1 MVHNFTRT
9 VALDISGFPATT
21 ARNVIASAIANR
33 FLSLKVTALQFV
45 GNIARVSFADT
56 ASKEL
61 IMRMESVYVG
71 DIACPVRGGGPRP
84 QKVFIHNYPFEASS
98 DSLSLVLKRFGDVK
112 DISHRRWLHMKDI
125 FDGVRVV
132 TMIRD
137 KPIPRN
143 LDVDGFHVKVSY
155 YGQSVECDICNN
167 HGHVARDCPLKGK
180 CLWCH
185 QPGHLQ
191 RDCTNPRAGDN
202 SDVGSAEGGS
212 PSGPPAP
219 VNVDTSSVSGSQASE
234 GVPSGWPSEPVTAD
248 SQPIFSAD
256 ESSEPS
262 DKHINTGSCEMENI
276 EMENTESNI
285 VNDKECGNEEV
296 LSKDESSS
304 KSINSDTQIE
314 SFSSLSGERSWAE
327 VVESSV
333 SSVKDS
339 SMPILS
345 SWDSG
350 TTNELMNMD
359 AAGNPIIPAGV
370 TVMGTVSN
378 TRSPT
383 VVGAQP
389 TEKDG
394 STPGRSASP
403 AVRSD
408 ISSSSAGRPGLRKRA
423 RPTPAVADTAIRRS
437 RDRASHIPVAA
448 IQAAKAALKGPR

>member
-9 VALDISGFPATT
+9 VALDISGFLAST
-21 ARNVIASAIANR
+21 ARNVIASTIANR

-56 ASKEL
+56 SSKEL
-61 IMRMESVYVG
+61 IMRMESVSVG
-71 DIACPVRGGGPRP
+71 DIACPVRGGGSCP
-84 QKVFIHNYPFEASS
+84 QKVFIHNYPFEASL

-112 DISHRRWLHMKDI
+112 DISHRRWLHMKNI

-132 TMIRD
+132 TMIGD
-137 KPIPRN
+137 KRIPRN
-143 LDVDGFHVKVSY
+143 LDVDGFHIKVSY
-155 YGQSVECDICNN
+155 DDQSVECDICNN

-202 SDVGSAEGGS
+202 SDVGSAERRS

-219 VNVDTSSVSGSQASE
+219 VNVDTTSVSSSQASE
-234 GVPSGWPSEPVTAD
+234 GVPSGRPSEPVTAD
-248 SQPIFSAD
+248 SQPLFPAD

-262 DKHINTGSCEMENI
+262 DKHINSSSCETENI
-276 EMENTESNI
+276 EMKNTESNI
-285 VNDKECGNEEV
+285 FNDKECGNEEA
-296 LSKDESSS
+296 LSKDESKS

-314 SFSSLSGERSWAE
+314 SFSSLSEQHSWAE

-339 SMPILS
+339 SMPIC
-345 SWDSG
+345 SWDSR
-350 TTNELMNMD
+350 TTNELMNMG
-359 AAGNPIIPAGV
+359 AADNPGISAGV
-370 TVMGTVSN
+370 TAMGTVPN

-383 VVGAQP
+383 VVGGQP

-403 AVRSD
+403 AVRGD
-408 ISSSSAGRPGLRKRA
+408 ISSSSAGRPGFRKRA

-448 IQAAKAALKGPR
+448 IQATKAALKGPH

>member
-1 MVHNFTRT
+1 
-9 VALDISGFPATT
+9 
-21 ARNVIASAIANR
+21 
-33 FLSLKVTALQFV
+33 
-45 GNIARVSFADT
+45 
-56 ASKEL
+56 
-61 IMRMESVYVG
+61 
-71 DIACPVRGGGPRP
+71 
-84 QKVFIHNYPFEASS
+84 
-98 DSLSLVLKRFGDVK
+98 
-112 DISHRRWLHMKDI
+112 MKDI

-137 KPIPRN
+137 KPIPQN

-167 HGHVARDCPLKGK
+167 HGHVVRNCPLKGK

-202 SDVGSAEGGS
+202 SDVGSAEGRS
-212 PSGPPAP
+212 SSGPPAP

-234 GVPSGWPSEPVTAD
+234 GVPSGGPSEPVTAD
-248 SQPIFSAD
+248 SQPLFSAD

-262 DKHINTGSCEMENI
+262 DKHINTSSCEMDNI

-285 VNDKECGNEEV
+285 VNDKECGNEDV

-314 SFSSLSGERSWAE
+314 SFPSLSGERSWAE

-359 AAGNPIIPAGV
+359 AADNPRISAGV
-370 TVMGTVSN
+370 TAMGTVPN

-383 VVGAQP
+383 VVGAQL

>member
-1 MVHNFTRT
+1 
-9 VALDISGFPATT
+9 
-21 ARNVIASAIANR
+21 
-33 FLSLKVTALQFV
+33 
-45 GNIARVSFADT
+45 
-56 ASKEL
+56 
-61 IMRMESVYVG
+61 
-71 DIACPVRGGGPRP
+71 
-84 QKVFIHNYPFEASS
+84 
-98 DSLSLVLKRFGDVK
+98 
-112 DISHRRWLHMKDI
+112 MKDI
-125 FDGVRVV
+125 FDAVRVV

-202 SDVGSAEGGS
+202 SDLGSAEGRS

-234 GVPSGWPSEPVTAD
+234 GVPSGRPSEPVTAD
-248 SQPIFSAD
+248 SQPLLSAD

-262 DKHINTGSCEMENI
+262 DKHINTSSCETENI
-276 EMENTESNI
+276 ETENTESNI
-285 VNDKECGNEEV
+285 VNDTECGNEEV

-314 SFSSLSGERSWAE
+314 SFSSLSGQCSWAE
-327 VVESSV
+327 VVESAV

-345 SWDSG
+345 SC
-350 TTNELMNMD
+350 TTNELMD
-359 AAGNPIIPAGV
+359 AADNPGISAGV
-370 TVMGTVSN
+370 TAMGTVPN

-383 VVGAQP
+383 VVGAQL
-389 TEKDG
+389 TEKNG
-394 STPGRSASP
+394 STPGRSAS
-403 AVRSD
+403 AAFRGD

-423 RPTPAVADTAIRRS
+423 RPTPAVADTVMTS
-437 RDRASHIPVAA
+437 LMDLLTLST
-448 IQAAKAALKGPR
+448 

>member
-9 VALDISGFPATT
+9 VALDISGFPAST

-202 SDVGSAEGGS
+202 SDVGSDEGRS

-234 GVPSGWPSEPVTAD
+234 GVPSGGPSEPVTA
-248 SQPIFSAD
+248 

-262 DKHINTGSCEMENI
+262 DKHINTSSCEMENI

-345 SWDSG
+345 SWDS
-350 TTNELMNMD
+350 
-359 AAGNPIIPAGV
+359 I
-370 TVMGTVSN
+370 
-378 TRSPT
+378 
-383 VVGAQP
+383 
-389 TEKDG
+389 
-394 STPGRSASP
+394 
-403 AVRSD
+403 
-408 ISSSSAGRPGLRKRA
+408 
-423 RPTPAVADTAIRRS
+423 
-437 RDRASHIPVAA
+437 
-448 IQAAKAALKGPR
+448 LKCLWFT

>member
-9 VALDISGFPATT
+9 IALDISGFPAST

-45 GNIARVSFADT
+45 GNIAQVSFADT

-98 DSLSLVLKRFGDVK
+98 DSLSLVLRRFGDVK

-202 SDVGSAEGGS
+202 CDVG
-212 PSGPPAP
+212 
-219 VNVDTSSVSGSQASE
+219 
-234 GVPSGWPSEPVTAD
+234 
-248 SQPIFSAD
+248 
-256 ESSEPS
+256 SSEPS
-262 DKHINTGSCEMENI
+262 DKHINTSSCEMENI

-339 SMPILS
+339 SMPTLS

-359 AAGNPIIPAGV
+359 AADNPRISAGV
-370 TVMGTVSN
+370 TAMGTVPN

-389 TEKDG
+389 LEKDG
-394 STPGRSASP
+394 STPGRSASL

-408 ISSSSAGRPGLRKRA
+408 ISTSSAGRPGLRKRA
-423 RPTPAVADTAIRRS
+423 RPTPAVADTAICRS
-437 RDRASHIPVAA
+437 RDRATHIPVAA

>member
-9 VALDISGFPATT
+9 VALDISGFPAST

-84 QKVFIHNYPFEASS
+84 QKVFIHNYPFEASL
-98 DSLSLVLKRFGDVK
+98 DSLSFVLKRFGDVK

-185 QPGHLQ
+185 
-191 RDCTNPRAGDN
+191 
-202 SDVGSAEGGS
+202 
-212 PSGPPAP
+212 
-219 VNVDTSSVSGSQASE
+219 
-234 GVPSGWPSEPVTAD
+234 
-248 SQPIFSAD
+248 
-256 ESSEPS
+256 
-262 DKHINTGSCEMENI
+262 
-276 EMENTESNI
+276 
-285 VNDKECGNEEV
+285 
-296 LSKDESSS
+296 
-304 KSINSDTQIE
+304 
-314 SFSSLSGERSWAE
+314 
-327 VVESSV
+327 
-333 SSVKDS
+333 
-339 SMPILS
+339 
-345 SWDSG
+345 
-350 TTNELMNMD
+350 
-359 AAGNPIIPAGV
+359 
-370 TVMGTVSN
+370 
-378 TRSPT
+378 
-383 VVGAQP
+383 
-389 TEKDG
+389 
-394 STPGRSASP
+394 
-403 AVRSD
+403 
-408 ISSSSAGRPGLRKRA
+408 
-423 RPTPAVADTAIRRS
+423 
-437 RDRASHIPVAA
+437 
-448 IQAAKAALKGPR
+448 